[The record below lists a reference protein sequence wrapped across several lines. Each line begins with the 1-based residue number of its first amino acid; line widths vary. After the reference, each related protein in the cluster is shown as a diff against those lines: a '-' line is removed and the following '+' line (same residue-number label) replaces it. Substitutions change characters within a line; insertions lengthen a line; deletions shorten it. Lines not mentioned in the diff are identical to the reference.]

1 MNGDLFRKYALGA
14 VDSVARFLDAFPEL
28 NCTITI
34 RGTFGTIIVGGE
46 QPEGE
51 LAAFDIPGEDEDI
64 DRDPV

>member
-34 RGTFGTIIVGGE
+34 RGTFGTIIVGGDDN
-46 QPEGE
+46 E